1 LQLLGD
7 FDRNFFWAKT
17 FIDSAGELPQI
28 VLVQKQ
34 LHFATSR
41 PQGHQPQQIYSIV
54 FMNEILTPV
63 SKYVLHLFSFSS

>member
-1 LQLLGD
+1 LGQ
-7 FDRNFFWAKT
+7 N

-41 PQGHQPQQIYSIV
+41 PQGHQPKQI
-54 FMNEILTPV
+54 FPQF
-63 SKYVLHLFSFSS
+63 LHKKEDIQIFSSLMIVVLLI